1 MFYLM
6 RINSSLVYLLNDK
19 KQYIFK
25 TEFPYRNVPLD
36 FASCV

>member
-19 KQYIFK
+19 SSIFK
-25 TEFPYRNVPLD
+25 TESTYRNVPLD